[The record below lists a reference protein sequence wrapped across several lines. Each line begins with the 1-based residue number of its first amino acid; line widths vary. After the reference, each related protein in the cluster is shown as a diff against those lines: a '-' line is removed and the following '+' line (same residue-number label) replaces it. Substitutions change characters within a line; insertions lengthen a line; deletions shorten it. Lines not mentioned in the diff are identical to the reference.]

1 MLRHLLLVLSA
12 FSLIAFV
19 GNASAQEP
27 PPVPREALEFE
38 VTFARWTLA
47 KDAEMPSPQ
56 ADKIDLGALE
66 KSGQLAVMQRMKVTT
81 LSGQPATFQLGER
94 RAEVTGVAFG
104 GGRGGAGP
112 VQSQVNY
119 SQFGTML
126 KITGRVEADER
137 IVAELSFERSAP
149 RDGNRGPVIGEVQG
163 EKVRAAEAT
172 TMVVKT
178 QFAAANGKTVV
189 VSAAANESAETRE
202 VEVVTV
208 TAKILKP

>member
-1 MLRHLLLVLSA
+1 MLRQLLLVLLTLNLVGFASSA
-12 FSLIAFV
+12 
-19 GNASAQEP
+19 NAQEP
-27 PPVPREALEFE
+27 PPAPAEALEFE

-47 KDAEMPSPQ
+47 KDAEMPALT
-56 ADKIDLGALE
+56 ADKIDLAALE
-66 KSGQLAVMQRMKVTT
+66 KSGQLSVMQRMKVTT
-81 LSGQPATFQLGER
+81 LSETSATFQLGER

-126 KITGRVEADER
+126 KVTGRVEADER

-178 QFAAANGKTVV
+178 QFAAASGKTVV
-189 VSAAANESAETRE
+189 LSAAAQQSEASRE